1 MTYVIYIFASKKLKR
16 SSRDLL
22 IWQQTSIVNR
32 HVICSTTF
40 FNNIAKPLMFLVS
53 GKHTT
58 SHMYRAGQDLTVDC
72 QVVGLPVPTVTWS
85 HGQQLITPSARREV
99 VLRMTAEILLLY
111 EHEFQNKKDQSYED
125 HLEFRSLELLTV
137 LRFFR
142 LFLWRFYEKIN
153 S

>member
-1 MTYVIYIFASKKLKR
+1 MSYIFASKKLKR

-40 FNNIAKPLMFLVS
+40 FNNIAKPLVFLVS

-72 QVVGLPVPTVTWS
+72 KVVGLPVPTVTWS

-111 EHEFQNKKDQSYED
+111 EHENIKDQSYED

>member
-1 MTYVIYIFASKKLKR
+1 MSYIFASKKLKL
-16 SSRDLL
+16 SSRYLL

-32 HVICSTTF
+32 HVICTTTF
-40 FNNIAKPLMFLVS
+40 FNNLAKPFMSVKSLVN

-58 SHMYRAGQDLTVDC
+58 SHMYRTGEDLTVDC

-85 HGQQLITPSARREV
+85 HGQQLITPSARRKV

-111 EHEFQNKKDQSYED
+111 EHENKKDQSYKD

-142 LFLWRFYEKIN
+142 FFLWRFYEKIN